1 MNILIIGSGGREHA
15 LAWKISQNPE
25 VKKLYCIPGNG
36 GIEQIAECPALNS
49 GDFKT
54 LTAFAREK
62 KIDFTV
68 VGPEQ
73 PLVDGIV
80 DYFRAENLPVFGPNQ
95 SAARMEGSKIFAKRL
110 MKKYHIPTAEYEEFE
125 DAAAAFTYID
135 GLPEQQL
142 VVKADGLAAGKGSV
156 VCPDKV
162 AAWQAVDDMMNK
174 QIFKDAGA
182 RIVIEEC
189 MTGEE
194 VSIFV
199 ITDGKDY
206 FTLTPAQDFKRALD
220 GDQGKNTGG
229 MGSYAPT
236 PFLTE
241 ALREQVI
248 RETIEPTLAALQSEG
263 IDYTGVL
270 YCGLML
276 TPGGPKVIEFNC
288 RFGDPE
294 TQVVLPL
301 LKADL
306 LGIMQA
312 VHTRGLGKLRLNTE
326 AASEFATCVV
336 LASGGYPDSYQTGK
350 EISGLEE
357 LPEGVVV
364 FHAGTRRENGKILTS
379 GGRVMGVTAVAPQL
393 PNATSKAYRAISRI
407 YFEGMHYRSDIS
419 KRAWRVLKQTIG

>member
-36 GIEQIAECPALNS
+36 GIEQIAECPTLGS

-54 LTAFAREK
+54 LAAFAREK
-62 KIDFTV
+62 EIDFTV
-68 VGPEQ
+68 IGPEQ
-73 PLVDGIV
+73 PLVEGIV
-80 DYFRAENLPVFGPNQ
+80 DFFRAETLPVFGPNQ

-110 MKKYHIPTAEYEEFE
+110 MKKYGIPTAHYEEFE
-125 DAAAAFTYID
+125 NSAKAFDYIT
-135 GLPEQQL
+135 GLPEQPL
-142 VVKADGLAAGKGSV
+142 VVKADGLAAGKGSI

-162 AAWQAVDDMMNK
+162 TARQAVDDMMNK
-174 QIFKDAGA
+174 QIFKNAGA
-182 RIVIEEC
+182 KLVIEEC

-194 VSIFV
+194 VSIFI

-206 FTLTPAQDFKRALD
+206 LTLTPAQDFKRALD
-220 GDQGKNTGG
+220 GDRGKNTGG

-236 PFLTE
+236 PFLTA
-241 ALREQVI
+241 ALRKRII
-248 RETIEPTLAALQSEG
+248 RETIEPALTALQSEK

-306 LGIMQA
+306 LEIMQA
-312 VHTRGLGKLRLNTE
+312 VHTRSLGKLRLNTE
-326 AASEFATCVV
+326 ETPEFAICVV
-336 LASGGYPDSYQTGK
+336 AASGGYPDKYETGK
-350 EISGLEE
+350 EISGLER
-357 LPEGVVV
+357 LSGGVMV

-379 GGRVMGVTAVAPQL
+379 GGRVLGVTAVAPQL
-393 PNATSKAYRAISRI
+393 PDAARKAYQAISRI
-407 YFEGMHYRSDIS
+407 RFEGMRYRNDIS
-419 KRAWRVLKQTIG
+419 KRAWGAL

>member
-1 MNILIIGSGGREHA
+1 MKVLIIGSGGREHA

-36 GIEQIAECPALNS
+36 GIEQIADCPALDG

-54 LTAFAREK
+54 LAAFAREK
-62 KIDFTV
+62 EIDFTV

-73 PLVDGIV
+73 PLVEGIA
-80 DYFRAENLPVFGPNQ
+80 DYFRAKNLPVFGPNQ
-95 SAARMEGSKIFAKRL
+95 SAARMEGSKIFSKRL
-110 MKKYHIPTAEYEEFE
+110 MKKYGIPTAHYEEFE
-125 DAAAAFTYID
+125 NSAKAFDYIA
-135 GLPEQQL
+135 GLPEQPL
-142 VVKADGLAAGKGSV
+142 VVKADGLAAGKGSI
-156 VCPDKV
+156 VCPGK
-162 AAWQAVDDMMNK
+162 AAARQAVDDMMNK

-199 ITDGKDY
+199 ITDGEDY
-206 FTLTPAQDFKRALD
+206 LTLTPAQDFKRALD
-220 GDQGKNTGG
+220 GDRGKNTGG

-236 PFLTE
+236 PFLTA
-241 ALREQVI
+241 ALREQII
-248 RETIEPTLAALQSEG
+248 RETIEPTLAALQSEK

-306 LGIMQA
+306 LEIMQA
-312 VHTRGLGKLRLNTE
+312 VHTRSLGKLRINAEETAE
-326 AASEFATCVV
+326 YAICVV
-336 LASGGYPDSYQTGK
+336 AASGGYPDAYQTGK
-350 EISGLEE
+350 EVSGLES
-357 LPEGVVV
+357 LPDGVAV
-364 FHAGTRRENGKILTS
+364 FHAGTRRKNGKILTS
-379 GGRVMGVTAVAPQL
+379 GGRVLGVTAVASQL
-393 PNATSKAYRAISRI
+393 PGAARKAYLAISQI
-407 YFEGMHYRSDIS
+407 HFEGMHYRRDIS
-419 KRAWRVLKQTIG
+419 KRAWGAL

>member
-36 GIEQIAECPALNS
+36 GIEQIAECSPLGW

-54 LTAFAREK
+54 LTAFAIEK
-62 KIDFTV
+62 EIDFTV

-73 PLVDGIV
+73 PLVEGIV

-110 MKKYHIPTAEYEEFE
+110 MKKYHIPTAQYEEFE
-125 DAAAAFTYID
+125 NAAAAFAYID
-135 GLPEQQL
+135 SLPEQPL
-142 VVKADGLAAGKGSV
+142 VVKADGLAAGKGSI
-156 VCPDKV
+156 VCPDK
-162 AAWQAVDDMMNK
+162 ATARQAVDDMMNK

-182 RIVIEEC
+182 KIVIEEC
-189 MTGEE
+189 ITGEE

-206 FTLTPAQDFKRALD
+206 LTLTPAQDFKRALD
-220 GDQGKNTGG
+220 GDRGKNTGG

-236 PFLTE
+236 PFLTG
-241 ALREQVI
+241 ALREQVT

-294 TQVVLPL
+294 TQVALPL
-301 LKADL
+301 LNADL
-306 LGIMQA
+306 LEIMQA
-312 VHTRGLGKLRLNTE
+312 VHTRSLGKLRLDTKT
-326 AASEFATCVV
+326 AAGFAACVV
-336 LASGGYPDSYQTGK
+336 AASGGYPDKYETGK
-350 EISGLEE
+350 EISGLER
-357 LPEGVVV
+357 LPEGIMV
-364 FHAGTRRENGKILTS
+364 FHAGTRRKNGNILTS
-379 GGRVMGVTAVAPQL
+379 GGRVLGVTAVAPQL
-393 PNATSKAYRAISRI
+393 PDATRKAYLAISQI
-407 YFEGMHYRSDIS
+407 HFEGMHYRTDIS
-419 KRAWRVLKQTIG
+419 KRAWGAL

>member
-1 MNILIIGSGGREHA
+1 MKVLIIGSGGREHA

-36 GIEQIAECPALNS
+36 GIEQIAECPALS
-49 GDFKT
+49 GGDFKT

-62 KIDFTV
+62 EIDFTV
-68 VGPEQ
+68 IGPEQ
-73 PLVDGIV
+73 PLVEGIV

-110 MKKYHIPTAEYEEFE
+110 MKKYGIPTAHYEEFE
-125 DAAAAFTYID
+125 NSTKAFDYIA
-135 GLPEQQL
+135 GLPEQPL
-142 VVKADGLAAGKGSV
+142 VVKADGLAAGKGSI
-156 VCPDKV
+156 VCPDK
-162 AAWQAVDDMMNK
+162 ATARQAVDDMMNK

-182 RIVIEEC
+182 KIVIEEC

-206 FTLTPAQDFKRALD
+206 LTLTPAQDFKRALD
-220 GDQGKNTGG
+220 GDRGKNTGG

-236 PFLTE
+236 PFLTA

-276 TPGGPKVIEFNC
+276 TPRGPKVIEFNC

-301 LKADL
+301 LNADL
-306 LGIMQA
+306 LEIMQA
-312 VHTRGLGKLRLNTE
+312 VQTRSLGKLRLDAEN
-326 AASEFATCVV
+326 AAEFAICVV
-336 LASGGYPDSYQTGK
+336 AASGGYPDKYETGK
-350 EISGLEE
+350 EISGLER
-357 LPEGVVV
+357 LPEGVMV
-364 FHAGTRRENGKILTS
+364 FHAGTRREKGKILTS
-379 GGRVMGVTAVAPQL
+379 GGRVLSVTAVAPQL
-393 PNATSKAYRAISRI
+393 PDAARKAYRAISQIR
-407 YFEGMHYRSDIS
+407 FEGMHYRRDIS
-419 KRAWRVLKQTIG
+419 KRAWGAL